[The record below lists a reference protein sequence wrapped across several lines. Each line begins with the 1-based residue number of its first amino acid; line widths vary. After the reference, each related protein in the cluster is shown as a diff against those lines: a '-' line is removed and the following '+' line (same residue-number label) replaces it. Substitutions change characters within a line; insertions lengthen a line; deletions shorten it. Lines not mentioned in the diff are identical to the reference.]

1 MKNIKN
7 KWFSLVELIIAVFIL
22 GIAILATVVLKTQIL
37 DEQDRLLSTY
47 KMTYFSNYI
56 NQIIETKTP
65 THGSVWDKS
74 YITISWENVN
84 YSTDIADKTGSLNFI
99 KNTEIF
105 NAEHEI
111 EYINNVNIEWQDF
124 YVFKI
129 SLRINSEEKIY
140 YLTV

>member
-1 MKNIKN
+1 MKKVKN
-7 KWFSLVELIIAVFIL
+7 KWFSLVELIIAIFIL
-22 GIAILATVVLKTQIL
+22 GIVILSAVVLKTQIL
-37 DEQDRLLSTY
+37 DQQDNLLSTY

-56 NQIIETKTP
+56 NKIIETKTP
-65 THGSVWDKS
+65 THSSIWDKS
-74 YITISWENVN
+74 YITISWENIN
-84 YSTDIADKTGSLNFI
+84 YSSDIANKTWSIDFI
-99 KNTEIF
+99 KNTEVF

-111 EYINNVNIEWQDF
+111 EYVNTISIEWEDF